1 MKIIIIAFVL
11 VIIISDILTQ
21 KKNDYDLLLEWGKN
35 HSVFISDKIAMN
47 YTNENIKN
55 YYVKEKIKKDE
66 AIMSIPRKILLNI
79 NSALKLSGPKIKKQ
93 FEIYKKED
101 FRNKQKDSINE
112 ILPYRID
119 QSFLAYLMTVANKN
133 KSPKSKFYQ
142 FYKYFFNT
150 FETDVE
156 KYPIFY
162 NTEQIKLLMFS
173 LFGNEL
179 METKS
184 MFDEEYDILQ
194 SKIYKK
200 NLDQD
205 EYYKHRIFSF
215 NKLVNISG
223 VSSLVPFLD
232 MIETHPIN
240 YNLQV
245 NYIESNDSLAIVAIK
260 DITVK
265 DKLFISVVQMQNS
278 NSLITYGRVYN
289 ENNHYV
295 ESFKIAKVFT
305 NFLREKK
312 LDPILAS
319 TEIVDLTKKNYIKK
333 ILPLYTDLSIHLKE
347 DGSKPSALRLFLENM
362 QSIRKEYDTI
372 TPSVLYK
379 NFFQTKYVLNVKS
392 VLDTE
397 KYYLDKKIREL
408 KILINKVAANKELN
422 TDL

>member
-1 MKIIIIAFVL
+1 MKIIIIALVL

-21 KKNDYDLLLEWGKN
+21 KKNDYALLLEWGKN
-35 HSVFISDKIAMN
+35 NSVFISDKIAMN

-55 YYVKEKIKKDE
+55 YYVKKKIKKDE
-66 AIMSIPRKILLNI
+66 TIMSIPRKILLNI
-79 NSALKLSGPKIKKQ
+79 DSALNLSNPKIKKQ

-101 FRNKQKDSINE
+101 FRNKQKDGINE

-119 QSFLAYLMTVANKN
+119 QSFLAYLMTIANKN

-162 NTEQIKLLMFS
+162 NSDQIRLLMFS

-179 METKS
+179 METKE

-194 SKIYKK
+194 RKIYKK

-245 NYIESNDSLAIVAIK
+245 NYTESNDSLAIVAIK

-278 NSLITYGRVYN
+278 NSLITYGKVYN
-289 ENNHYV
+289 ENKHYV

-312 LDPILAS
+312 LDPFLAS
-319 TEIVDLTKKNYIKK
+319 TEIVDLTEKNYYKQ
-333 ILPLYTDLSIHLKE
+333 ILPIYTDLSIHLKE
-347 DGSKPSALRLFLENM
+347 DGSKTSALRLFLENM
-362 QSIRKEYDTI
+362 QSIRKTYDTI

-408 KILINKVAANKELN
+408 KILINKVAANKELD

>member
-1 MKIIIIAFVL
+1 MKNIISLIL
-11 VIIISDILTQ
+11 VIIITDILTTQ

-35 HSVFISDKIAMN
+35 NSVFISDKIAMN

-55 YYVKEKIKKDE
+55 YYVKKKINKGDI
-66 AIMSIPRKILLNI
+66 IMSIPRNILLNI
-79 NSALKLSGPKIKKQ
+79 DSALKLSGPKIKKQ
-93 FEIYKKED
+93 FEIYKKQE
-101 FRNKQKDSINE
+101 FESKLNENIKE
-112 ILPYRID
+112 ILSYRID
-119 QSFLAYLMTVANKN
+119 QSFLAYLMTIANKN

-162 NTEQIKLLMFS
+162 NTDQIRLLLFS

-179 METKS
+179 VQTKE

-200 NLDQD
+200 NLDQE

-223 VSSLVPFLD
+223 VSSIVPFLD
-232 MIETHPIN
+232 MLETHPIN
-240 YNLQV
+240 YNLEV
-245 NYIESNDSLAIVAIK
+245 NYTEKNDSLSVTATK
-260 DITVK
+260 DINVK
-265 DKLFISVVQMQNS
+265 DKLLISVVQMQNS
-278 NSLITYGRVYN
+278 NSLITYGKIYE
-289 ENNHYV
+289 ENKHYI
-295 ESFKIAKVFT
+295 ESFKISKMFP
-305 NFLREKK
+305 NFIREKNM
-312 LDPILAS
+312 DPFLAS
-319 TEIVDLTKKNYIKK
+319 PEIIDISEKNYYKK
-333 ILPLYTDLSIHLKE
+333 ILPTYTELSVRLKE

-362 QSIRKEYDTI
+362 QSIRKTYDTI

-379 NFFQTKYVLNVKS
+379 HFFQTKYVLNVKS

-397 KYYLDKKIREL
+397 KYYLDKKIREM
-408 KILINKVAANKELN
+408 KILINKVASKKEID

>member
-1 MKIIIIAFVL
+1 MKIIIIALVL

-35 HSVFISDKIAMN
+35 NSVFISDKIAMN

-55 YYVKEKIKKDE
+55 YYVKKKIKKDE
-66 AIMSIPRKILLNI
+66 TIMSIPRKILLNI
-79 NSALKLSGPKIKKQ
+79 DSALELSGPKIKKQ

-101 FRNKQKDSINE
+101 FRNKQKDGINE

-119 QSFLAYLMTVANKN
+119 QSFLAYLMTIANKN

-162 NTEQIKLLMFS
+162 NTDQIRLLMFS

-179 METKS
+179 METKE

-194 SKIYKK
+194 RKIYKK

-245 NYIESNDSLAIVAIK
+245 NYTESNDSLAIVAIK

-278 NSLITYGRVYN
+278 NSLITYGKVYN
-289 ENNHYV
+289 ENKHYV

-312 LDPILAS
+312 LDPFLAS
-319 TEIVDLTKKNYIKK
+319 TEIVDLTEKNYYKQ
-333 ILPLYTDLSIHLKE
+333 ILPIYTDLSIHLKE
-347 DGSKPSALRLFLENM
+347 DGSKTSALRLFLENM
-362 QSIRKEYDTI
+362 QSIRKTYDTI

-408 KILINKVAANKELN
+408 KILINKVAANKELD

>member
-1 MKIIIIAFVL
+1 MKIIIIALVL

-35 HSVFISDKIAMN
+35 NSVFISDKIAMN

-55 YYVKEKIKKDE
+55 YYVKKKIKKNE
-66 AIMSIPRKILLNI
+66 TIMSIPRKILLNI
-79 NSALKLSGPKIKKQ
+79 DSALDLSNPKIKKQ

-101 FRNKQKDSINE
+101 FRNKQKDGINE

-119 QSFLAYLMTVANKN
+119 QSFLAYLMTIANKN

-162 NTEQIKLLMFS
+162 NTDQIRLLLFS

-179 METKS
+179 METKE

-194 SKIYKK
+194 RKIYKK

-245 NYIESNDSLAIVAIK
+245 NYTESNDSLAIVAIK

-278 NSLITYGRVYN
+278 NSLITYGKVYN
-289 ENNHYV
+289 ENKHYV

-312 LDPILAS
+312 LDPFLAS
-319 TEIVDLTKKNYIKK
+319 TEIVDLTEKNYYKQ
-333 ILPLYTDLSIHLKE
+333 ILPIYTDLSIHLKE
-347 DGSKPSALRLFLENM
+347 DGSKTSALRLFLENM
-362 QSIRKEYDTI
+362 QSIRKTYDTI

-408 KILINKVAANKELN
+408 KILINKVAANKELD

>member
-1 MKIIIIAFVL
+1 MKIIIIALVL

-35 HSVFISDKIAMN
+35 NSVFISDKIAMN

-55 YYVKEKIKKDE
+55 YYVKKKIKKDE
-66 AIMSIPRKILLNI
+66 TIMSIPRKILLNI
-79 NSALKLSGPKIKKQ
+79 DSALKLSGQKIKNQ
-93 FEIYKKED
+93 FKIYKKED
-101 FRNKQKDSINE
+101 FRNKQKDGINE

-119 QSFLAYLMTVANKN
+119 QSFLAYLMTIANKN

-162 NTEQIKLLMFS
+162 NSDQIRLLMFS

-179 METKS
+179 METKE

-194 SKIYKK
+194 RKIYKK

-245 NYIESNDSLAIVAIK
+245 NYTESNDSLAIVAIK

-278 NSLITYGRVYN
+278 NSLITYGKVYN
-289 ENNHYV
+289 ENKHYV

-312 LDPILAS
+312 LDPFLAS
-319 TEIVDLTKKNYIKK
+319 TEIVDLTEKNYYKQ
-333 ILPLYTDLSIHLKE
+333 ILPIYTDLSIHLKE
-347 DGSKPSALRLFLENM
+347 DGSKTSALRLFLENM
-362 QSIRKEYDTI
+362 QSIRKTYDTI

-408 KILINKVAANKELN
+408 KILINKVAANKELD

>member
-1 MKIIIIAFVL
+1 MKIIIIALVL
-11 VIIISDILTQ
+11 VIIISDRLTQ
-21 KKNDYDLLLEWGKN
+21 KKNDYALLLEWGKN
-35 HSVFISDKIAMN
+35 NSVFISDKIAMN

-55 YYVKEKIKKDE
+55 YYVKKKIKKNE
-66 AIMSIPRKILLNI
+66 TIISIPRKILLNI
-79 NSALKLSGPKIKKQ
+79 DSALNLSNPKIKKQ

-101 FRNKQKDSINE
+101 FRNKQKDGINE

-119 QSFLAYLMTVANKN
+119 QSFLAYLMTIANKN

-162 NTEQIKLLMFS
+162 NSDQIRLLMFS

-179 METKS
+179 METKE

-194 SKIYKK
+194 RKIYKK

-245 NYIESNDSLAIVAIK
+245 NYTESNDSLAIVAIK

-278 NSLITYGRVYN
+278 NSLITYGKVYN
-289 ENNHYV
+289 ENKHYV

-312 LDPILAS
+312 LDPFLAS
-319 TEIVDLTKKNYIKK
+319 TEIVDLTEKNYYKQ
-333 ILPLYTDLSIHLKE
+333 ILPIYTDLSIHLKE
-347 DGSKPSALRLFLENM
+347 DGSKTSALRLFLENM
-362 QSIRKEYDTI
+362 QSIRKTYDTI
-372 TPSVLYK
+372 TQSVLYK

-408 KILINKVAANKELN
+408 KILINKVAANKELD

>member
-1 MKIIIIAFVL
+1 MKNIISLIL
-11 VIIISDILTQ
+11 VIIITDILTTQ

-35 HSVFISDKIAMN
+35 NSVFISEKIAMN
-47 YTNENIKN
+47 YTNENIRN
-55 YYVKEKIKKDE
+55 YYVKKKINKGDI
-66 AIMSIPRKILLNI
+66 IMSIPRNILLNI
-79 NSALKLSGPKIKKQ
+79 DSALKKSGKKIKKQ
-93 FEIYKKED
+93 FEIYKKQE
-101 FRNKQKDSINE
+101 FESKLNENIKE
-112 ILPYRID
+112 ILSYRID
-119 QSFLAYLMTVANKN
+119 QSFLAYLMTIANKN

-162 NTEQIKLLMFS
+162 NTDQIRLLLFS

-179 METKS
+179 VQTKE

-200 NLDQD
+200 NLDQE

-223 VSSLVPFLD
+223 VSSIVPFLD
-232 MIETHPIN
+232 MLETNPIN
-240 YNLQV
+240 YNLEV
-245 NYIESNDSLAIVAIK
+245 NYTEKNDSLSVTATK
-260 DITVK
+260 DINVK
-265 DKLFISVVQMQNS
+265 DKLLISVVQMQNS
-278 NSLITYGRVYN
+278 NSLITYGKIYE
-289 ENNHYV
+289 ENKHYI
-295 ESFKIAKVFT
+295 ESFKISKMFP
-305 NFLREKK
+305 NFIREKNM
-312 LDPILAS
+312 DPFLAS
-319 TEIVDLTKKNYIKK
+319 PEIIDISEKNYYKK
-333 ILPLYTDLSIHLKE
+333 ILPTYTELSVRLKE

-362 QSIRKEYDTI
+362 QSIRKTYDTI

-379 NFFQTKYVLNVKS
+379 HFFQTKYVLNVKS

-397 KYYLDKKIREL
+397 KYYLDKKIREM
-408 KILINKVAANKELN
+408 KILINKVASKKEID

>member
-1 MKIIIIAFVL
+1 MKIIIIALVL

-35 HSVFISDKIAMN
+35 NSVFISDKIAMN

-55 YYVKEKIKKDE
+55 YYVKKKIKKDE
-66 AIMSIPRKILLNI
+66 TIMSIPRKILLNI
-79 NSALKLSGPKIKKQ
+79 DSALELSGPKIKKQ

-101 FRNKQKDSINE
+101 FRNKQKDGINE

-119 QSFLAYLMTVANKN
+119 QSFLAYLMTIANKN

-162 NTEQIKLLMFS
+162 NSDQIRLLMFS

-179 METKS
+179 METKE

-194 SKIYKK
+194 RKIYKK

-245 NYIESNDSLAIVAIK
+245 NYTESNDSLAIVAIK

-278 NSLITYGRVYN
+278 NSLITYGKVYN
-289 ENNHYV
+289 ENKHYV

-312 LDPILAS
+312 LDPFLAS
-319 TEIVDLTKKNYIKK
+319 TEIVDLTEKNYYKQ
-333 ILPLYTDLSIHLKE
+333 ILPIYTDLSIHLKE
-347 DGSKPSALRLFLENM
+347 DGSKTSALRLFLENM
-362 QSIRKEYDTI
+362 QSIRKTYDTI

-408 KILINKVAANKELN
+408 KILINKVAANKELD

>member
-333 ILPLYTDLSIHLKE
+333 ILPIYTDLSIHLKE

-362 QSIRKEYDTI
+362 QSIRKEYDAI

>member
-1 MKIIIIAFVL
+1 MKIIIIALVL

-35 HSVFISDKIAMN
+35 NSVFISDKIAMN

-55 YYVKEKIKKDE
+55 YYVKKKIKKDE
-66 AIMSIPRKILLNI
+66 TIMSIPRKILLNI
-79 NSALKLSGPKIKKQ
+79 DSALNLSNPKIKKQ

-101 FRNKQKDSINE
+101 FRNKQKDGINE

-119 QSFLAYLMTVANKN
+119 QSFLAYLMTIANKN

-162 NTEQIKLLMFS
+162 NTDQIRLLMFS

-179 METKS
+179 METKE

-194 SKIYKK
+194 RKIYKK

-245 NYIESNDSLAIVAIK
+245 NYTESNDSLAIVAIK

-278 NSLITYGRVYN
+278 NSLITYGKVYN
-289 ENNHYV
+289 ENKHYV

-312 LDPILAS
+312 LDPFLAS
-319 TEIVDLTKKNYIKK
+319 TEIVDLTEKNYYKQ
-333 ILPLYTDLSIHLKE
+333 ILPIYTDLSIHLKE
-347 DGSKPSALRLFLENM
+347 DGSKTSALRLFLENM
-362 QSIRKEYDTI
+362 QSIRKTYDTI

-408 KILINKVAANKELN
+408 KILINKVAANKELD